1 MGGEGANFTA
11 ERRNRATGSGHEGR
25 YARVC
30 TLPVFDFS
38 LRRGAE
44 SSELRQRNL
53 RMRMRRLLGTVSCIF
68 LPLAP
73 VSAFAETAYVEG
85 HVFDKRT
92 GQPLGFA
99 EVTVEEVVSAG
110 PVPRLRVSTM
120 TDPNGFYQFE
130 IDLGIPWR
138 VGIFVFCET
147 KEGLVMGTGRA
158 RLHEGT
164 IRRDIYLD
172 NDGKRIRGCR

>member
-1 MGGEGANFTA
+1 
-11 ERRNRATGSGHEGR
+11 
-25 YARVC
+25 
-30 TLPVFDFS
+30 
-38 LRRGAE
+38 
-44 SSELRQRNL
+44 
-53 RMRMRRLLGTVSCIF
+53 MRIHRLLGTVSCIV
-68 LPLAP
+68 LALAP

-110 PVPRLRVSTM
+110 PIPRLRVSTM

-138 VGIFVFCET
+138 VGIFVFCKT
-147 KEGLVMGTGRA
+147 KEGLVGGTGRA

-172 NDGKRIRGCR
+172 DDGRRIRECQR